1 MDINEIKDP
10 TFLKQLNYK
19 EMNTLAKDIRSF
31 IIENVSQTGGHLSSN
46 LGTVEL
52 IMTLHRVFDAPL
64 DRFLFDVGHQAYTH
78 KILTG
83 RAKQFRTLRSYQGL
97 SGYLKMSESPYDCFE
112 SGHSSTSLSTAL
124 GMAVARDQK
133 NEHYH
138 IIDVIGDASIANGVA
153 FEALNSVEQTPSKI
167 IIILKFKKVEM
178 KFNEKLIKL
187 RKAAGLSQEELGNRL
202 NVARQTVSKWE
213 LGETTPEMDKL
224 EELSNIFEISIDELV
239 KNDAIPNV
247 ITKEINQEKI
257 DSLYKDIGTAKKG
270 IKTYL
275 IIVGVFCLL
284 FIVIPLIIFFV
295 RTVLL

>member
-1 MDINEIKDP
+1 
-10 TFLKQLNYK
+10 
-19 EMNTLAKDIRSF
+19 
-31 IIENVSQTGGHLSSN
+31 
-46 LGTVEL
+46 
-52 IMTLHRVFDAPL
+52 
-64 DRFLFDVGHQAYTH
+64 
-78 KILTG
+78 
-83 RAKQFRTLRSYQGL
+83 
-97 SGYLKMSESPYDCFE
+97 
-112 SGHSSTSLSTAL
+112 
-124 GMAVARDQK
+124 
-133 NEHYH
+133 
-138 IIDVIGDASIANGVA
+138 
-153 FEALNSVEQTPSKI
+153 
-167 IIILKFKKVEM
+167 M

-239 KNDAIPNV
+239 KDDAIPNV

-275 IIVGVFCLL
+275 IIVRVFCLL